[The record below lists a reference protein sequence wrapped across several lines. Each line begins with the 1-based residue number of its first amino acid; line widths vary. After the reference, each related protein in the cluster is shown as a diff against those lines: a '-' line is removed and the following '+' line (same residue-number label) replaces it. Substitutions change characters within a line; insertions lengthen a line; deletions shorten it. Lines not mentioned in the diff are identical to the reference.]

1 MDEWATGSLK
11 IVQLIIVVIGILIW
25 QTRPPLQYPVISIE
39 RLILLDLLFG
49 TICQYVL
56 VLDSSLESNT
66 AFGWKSC
73 LKCGLQYMMPSCD
86 EYESTLK
93 QRKPFNI
100 YHLNYGWRWIEYSLE
115 LFIALYTPEAG
126 LVKHRFD
133 RFDLFHVVHVFA
145 TYLAYRVSPING
157 LNRKEQ
163 DYNKNFITGQHLPV
177 HKLCIHH

>member
-1 MDEWATGSLK
+1 M
-11 IVQLIIVVIGILIW
+11 
-25 QTRPPLQYPVISIE
+25 
-39 RLILLDLLFG
+39 
-49 TICQYVL
+49 
-56 VLDSSLESNT
+56 
-66 AFGWKSC
+66 
-73 LKCGLQYMMPSCD
+73 
-86 EYESTLK
+86 
-93 QRKPFNI
+93 
-100 YHLNYGWRWIEYSLE
+100 EYSLE

-177 HKLCIHH
+177 HNLCIHH